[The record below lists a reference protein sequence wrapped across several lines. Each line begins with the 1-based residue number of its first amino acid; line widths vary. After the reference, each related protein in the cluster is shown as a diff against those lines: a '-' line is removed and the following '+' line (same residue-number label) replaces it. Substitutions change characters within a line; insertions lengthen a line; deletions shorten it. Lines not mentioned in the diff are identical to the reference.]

1 MIGQS
6 IINIKSGGRG
16 RLSSLCA
23 GIFLLV
29 MCVSLSDL
37 VQLIPMAALVAV
49 MIMVSVSTFDW
60 KSIKSIRRN
69 PKSSSVVM
77 LATVVTVVFSHNL
90 AIGVLVGVLLS
101 SLFLA
106 SKIAKTFKISS
117 ELSID
122 KKNRVYIVHGQVFFA
137 SASHFVSEFDF
148 SETLEKIIIDV
159 SNAHIWDV
167 TSAAALETVTTRFQ
181 EKGTLIQIIGINHAS
196 KKIIHKYN
204 SSKMDHILLSFQGS
218 QNS

>member
-1 MIGQS
+1 MTAPNVDDLTNTTSNKNKECVGQGIANCATGFLGGMAGCAMIGQS

-60 KSIKSIRRN
+60 QSIKSIRRN

-101 SLFLA
+101 LSL
-106 SKIAKTFKISS
+106 I
-117 ELSID
+117 
-122 KKNRVYIVHGQVFFA
+122 
-137 SASHFVSEFDF
+137 
-148 SETLEKIIIDV
+148 
-159 SNAHIWDV
+159 HI
-167 TSAAALETVTTRFQ
+167 
-181 EKGTLIQIIGINHAS
+181 
-196 KKIIHKYN
+196 
-204 SSKMDHILLSFQGS
+204 
-218 QNS
+218 